1 MDTLTNASKSIE
13 HISIWEYHI
22 IQTSTFKTKCDCYM
36 DVFNNDV
43 KSIIKVIQDLK
54 ANNRKMLCPASLCH
68 KFVKCSDF
76 QNYYF
81 QISDFRFSDFQIFRF
96 SDFWQILLT

>member
-43 KSIIKVIQDLK
+43 KSTIKVIQDLK

-68 KFVKCSDF
+68 EFVKCSDF
-76 QNYYF
+76 QIF
-81 QISDFRFSDFQIFRF
+81 RIIIFRFLISDFKISDFKISGRF
-96 SDFWQILLT
+96 Y